1 LTRGALSDKL
11 KVLASVRAKISSWT
25 LQLEERK
32 HGNNSKAPQ
41 PSSSYSLYNQGYGED
56 PQFLRGGDWASLVA
70 TWSESDELFGK
81 VRTYC
86 HCFFGLA
93 DGGALAFFQFAD
105 KDDERT
111 FSPPIAETP
120 FHHIALKVD
129 KLTHEEIEKRIK
141 AAGYTEPDTFVLE
154 HGYCRSVYIKDPNGM
169 LLEFTLDAPNADQIA
184 QDRKADAHATL
195 KRWLKGDHTSNNMY
209 R

>member
-1 LTRGALSDKL
+1 MEKTRKCY
-11 KVLASVRAKISSWT
+11 
-25 LQLEERK
+25 EEVI
-32 HGNNSKAPQ
+32 GLP
-41 PSSSYSLYNQGYGED
+41 
-56 PQFLRGGDWASLVA
+56 LVA
-70 TWSESDELFGK
+70 TWSESDKVFGK

-105 KDDERT
+105 KSDDKK

-129 KLTHEEIEKRIK
+129 KETQEAIEKRIK
-141 AAGYTEPDTFVLE
+141 TAGYKDPDTFVLE

-169 LLEFTLDAPNADQIA
+169 LLEFTLDAPNTDQIA
-184 QDRKADAHATL
+184 KDRKADAHATL
-195 KRWLKGDHTSNNMY
+195 KRWLLGDHTSNNIY